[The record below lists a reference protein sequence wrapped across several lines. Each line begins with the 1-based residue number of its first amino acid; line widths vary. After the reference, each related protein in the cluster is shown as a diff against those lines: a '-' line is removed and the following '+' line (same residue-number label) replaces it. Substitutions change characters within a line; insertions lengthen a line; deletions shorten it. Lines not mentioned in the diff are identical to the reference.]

1 MDMKVYFPGGKR
13 VYADYGG
20 FTIETD
26 QPARGGGDDS
36 APAPFDLFLA
46 SIGTCAGIYA
56 LGFMQQRDIDPTG
69 SKITMR
75 MHHDPAA
82 GLISKIDLELQLPAE
97 FPEKYR
103 SAVISAMNLCAVK
116 KHLHQP
122 PEFEVTTVADAKA
135 GA

>member
-1 MDMKVYFPGGKR
+1 MDMEIYFPGGKR
-13 VYADYGG
+13 VHADYGE

-46 SIGTCAGIYA
+46 SIGTCAGIFA
-56 LGFMQQRDIDPTG
+56 LGFMQQRGIDPEG
-69 SKITMR
+69 SRIR
-75 MHHDPAA
+75 MHTHFDQAA
-82 GLISKIDLELQLPAE
+82 GLISKIDLELELPAG

-103 SAVISAMNLCAVK
+103 AAVINAMNLCTVK

-122 PEFEVTTVADAKA
+122 PAFEITTVS
-135 GA
+135 G

>member
-1 MDMKVYFPGGKR
+1 MDMDIYFPGGKR

-26 QPARGGGDDS
+26 QPARG
-36 APAPFDLFLA
+36 
-46 SIGTCAGIYA
+46 
-56 LGFMQQRDIDPTG
+56 IDAEG

-75 MHHDPAA
+75 TRSDPAA
-82 GLISKIDLELQLPAE
+82 GLINKIDLELELPVD

-103 SAVISAMNLCAVK
+103 AAVINAMNLCAVK

-122 PEFEVTTVADAKA
+122 PSFEITTVT
-135 GA
+135 G

>member
-1 MDMKVYFPGGKR
+1 MDMQIYFPGGKR

-56 LGFMQQRDIDPTG
+56 LGFMQQRGIDAES

-75 MHHDPAA
+75 THFDQAA
-82 GLISKIDLELQLPAE
+82 GLINKIDLELELPAD

-103 SAVISAMNLCAVK
+103 AAVINAMNLCAVK

-122 PEFEVTTVADAKA
+122 PDFEITTVA
-135 GA
+135 G

>member
-1 MDMKVYFPGGKR
+1 MDMDIYFPGGKR

-56 LGFMQQRDIDPTG
+56 LGFMQQRGIDPAG
-69 SKITMR
+69 SKIMMR
-75 MHHDPAA
+75 THFDQAA
-82 GLISKIDLELQLPAE
+82 GLINKIDLELELPAD
-97 FPEKYR
+97 FPQKYR
-103 SAVISAMNLCAVK
+103 AVVISAMNLCTVK

-122 PEFEVTTVADAKA
+122 PEFEITTVA
-135 GA
+135 G